1 MQQFIVDNAQIILPI
16 VSIWSLAWKG
26 YALWVAARKESKI
39 WFVVLLVL
47 NTVGL
52 LEILYI
58 FVLSKVDYAKLG
70 AKLNLSKLTSKIKSG
85 FKKK

>member
-26 YALWVAARKESKI
+26 YALWTAARKEAKI
-39 WFVVLLVL
+39 WFVVILVL
-47 NTVGL
+47 NTIGL

-58 FVLSKVDYAKLG
+58 FVLSKADYSKISS
-70 AKLNLSKLTSKIKSG
+70 KLNLAKLSSTISSK
-85 FKKK
+85 FKRK

>member
-39 WFVVLLVL
+39 WFVVILVL
-47 NTVGL
+47 NTIGL

-70 AKLNLSKLTSKIKSG
+70 AKLNFGKLTSKIKGG